1 MAGVLIRMKLRII
14 RNSMTGGKAVWMV
27 IGAIL
32 GLAFATATVA
42 LAFVRLDTPGLVAD
56 LLATT
61 YLIWA
66 LGWMVGPLWGGSA
79 VLRSD
84 HFALLPLP
92 RRRLA
97 LGLLAAGLVG
107 ITTVVTALA
116 FLGLVVH
123 GIRTGVGPA
132 LVSVPAA
139 AAQLAFVVLLSR
151 VTHALFGAVAGSRF
165 GAAVTGLLFAA
176 MLVLTQSG
184 WMLIVAVV
192 SSRVTETGFS
202 TFVSAAIRA
211 VPSGWG
217 VVAVDAAGRGHWWQ
231 SLGTLAGLLALCAL
245 LLAAWGRAL
254 GRARHGRSVV
264 RGSARRAA
272 PGRGALSGATG
283 AVLRKE
289 LRTWLRDPQRV
300 TMAVTP
306 VAWALGTALL
316 PLTFHT
322 GALLPWAGPALPVML
337 VATAY
342 NLYSQD
348 GTGLWLTLTTGSQR
362 ADVRGRQWACLL
374 LFGPLTVVV
383 TVVFTAL
390 SGYSWAWPW
399 VAALVPAL
407 LGGGIGMMAYAS
419 VTALVPG
426 PDAHRRPDSPL
437 DRADTTGPSNMLFF
451 AALLPALPAA
461 GLVTLGT
468 VLDNAV
474 VSWLGVPVGVAT
486 GVLLARWLG
495 RVAADRLTANGPEL
509 LVLMRTGRAGTPG
522 AAVSGATTS
531 GAGTRAKPQ
540 LTKRQEVTAVL
551 SWVLGGLA
559 LFPQGL
565 VPLLFLI
572 FDVQVKVWFLA
583 LYTPHPWSW
592 AVASVMIVIGLA
604 LFTQAVRLSS
614 GRVGGGPAAPETG
627 EEASGPSD
635 SLREEYES
643 A

>member
-27 IGAIL
+27 VGAVL
-32 GLAFATATVA
+32 GLAFAAATVA

-61 YLIWA
+61 YLIWT

-123 GIRTGVGPA
+123 GVRTGVGMRPWCRSRPPPRNWPSWSCSRGSPTPC
-132 LVSVPAA
+132 SVR
-139 AAQLAFVVLLSR
+139 SC
-151 VTHALFGAVAGSRF
+151 GSRF

-217 VVAVDAAGRGHWWQ
+217 VVAVDAMRRGDWWQ
-231 SLGTLAGLLALCAL
+231 SLGALAGLLALCAL

-254 GRARHGRSVV
+254 GRARSGRSVV

-272 PGRGALSGATG
+272 PVRGALSGATG

-362 ADVRGRQWACLL
+362 ADVR
-374 LFGPLTVVV
+374 
-383 TVVFTAL
+383 
-390 SGYSWAWPW
+390 
-399 VAALVPAL
+399 
-407 LGGGIGMMAYAS
+407 AY
-419 VTALVPG
+419 
-426 PDAHRRPDSPL
+426 
-437 DRADTTGPSNMLFF
+437 N
-451 AALLPALPAA
+451 
-461 GLVTLGT
+461 
-468 VLDNAV
+468 
-474 VSWLGVPVGVAT
+474 
-486 GVLLARWLG
+486 
-495 RVAADRLTANGPEL
+495 
-509 LVLMRTGRAGTPG
+509 GRACCCSARSP
-522 AAVSGATTS
+522 
-531 GAGTRAKPQ
+531 
-540 LTKRQEVTAVL
+540 
-551 SWVLGGLA
+551 
-559 LFPQGL
+559 
-565 VPLLFLI
+565 
-572 FDVQVKVWFLA
+572 
-583 LYTPHPWSW
+583 
-592 AVASVMIVIGLA
+592 
-604 LFTQAVRLSS
+604 SS
-614 GRVGGGPAAPETG
+614 
-627 EEASGPSD
+627 SPSC
-635 SLREEYES
+635 SPP
-643 A
+643 